1 MAYQISVFLENKP
14 AHLEKLTAA
23 LEKANVNIRAV
34 TISTGSTGWG
44 IVNMLVDRPEEGC
57 DTLKASHHAAVLRPI
72 VVVELE
78 DRPGGLRRILSLL
91 KEAGLNV
98 ENAYGSVLGKEKR
111 AVLVIDVQNVKQAEE
126 VLANAGIKV
135 LKENEIYSL

>member
-14 AHLEKLTAA
+14 AHLEKLTSV

-44 IVNMLVDRPEEGC
+44 VVNMLVDQPEEGC
-57 DTLKASHHAAVLRPI
+57 DALKASHHAAVLRPI

-78 DRPGGLRRILSLL
+78 DRPGGLRRILTLL
-91 KEAGLNV
+91 KDAGLNV
-98 ENAYGSVLGKEKR
+98 ENAYGSVLGKDKR
-111 AVLVIDVQNVKQAEE
+111 AVLVIDVQATAEAE
-126 VLANAGIKV
+126 QILTKAGIKV
-135 LKENEIYSL
+135 LKESEVYTF